1 MINTEELFKHGFDE
15 VEVRDYPH
23 GTYVILKCRDCMT
36 NDDLQI
42 ALQHARK
49 VAKNKSYRTAI
60 KIKDSIGYRVI
71 EVDDIIE
78 ITTKETRI
86 HHTKNSYIRGRV
98 LKILTRWGDDTY
110 II

>member
-1 MINTEELFKHGFDE
+1 MINTKELFEHGFDE

-23 GTYVILKCRDCMT
+23 GTYVMLKCRDCMT

-49 VAKNKSYRTAI
+49 VAKNKSYRTFM
-60 KIKDSIGYRVI
+60 KIKDDIGYKVL
-71 EVDDIIE
+71 EVQDIIE

-86 HHTKNSYIRGRV
+86 HHTENSYIRGQV
-98 LKILTRWGDDTY
+98 LKILTK
-110 II
+110 

>member
-23 GTYVILKCRDCMT
+23 GTYVTLKCRDCMT

-49 VAKNKSYRTAI
+49 VAKNENFRTAI
-60 KIKDSIGYRVI
+60 KIKDSIGYKVI
-71 EVDDIIE
+71 EVEDIIE
-78 ITTKETRI
+78 ITINNTLI
-86 HHTKNSYIRGRV
+86 PHTKNSYIRGQV

>member
-1 MINTEELFKHGFDE
+1 
-15 VEVRDYPH
+15 
-23 GTYVILKCRDCMT
+23 MT

-86 HHTKNSYIRGRV
+86 HHTENSYIRGQV
-98 LKILTRWGDDTY
+98 LKILTRYGDDTY